1 MGFNARFSLYIR
13 DMDGNTIGGWI
24 EEIQKWINDHEIG
37 KVLNGLAF
45 VDLDQT
51 EMVCDS
57 DDRPWK
63 DEYDSD
69 ITELSETFPSFVFNL
84 FVEGENR
91 FDVWNRYYMNG
102 DDEECLVQYRMPK
115 PKRIPWECCDD

>member
-1 MGFNARFSLYIR
+1 MFNARFSLYIR

-57 DDRPWK
+57 DDKPWK
-63 DEYDSD
+63 DEYDAD

-115 PKRIPWECCDD
+115 PKRIPWECYDD

>member
-13 DMDGNTIGGWI
+13 DMDDNTIGDWI
-24 EEIQKWINDHEIG
+24 VDIQKWIDDHEIG
-37 KVLNGLAF
+37 KVLNRLAF

-57 DDRPWK
+57 DDKPWK
-63 DEYDSD
+63 DEYDAD

-102 DDEECLVQYRMPK
+102 DDEECLVQYRMLK
-115 PKRIPWECCDD
+115 PKRIPWECFDD

>member
-24 EEIQKWINDHEIG
+24 DDIQKWIDDHEIG

-57 DDRPWK
+57 DDKPWK
-63 DEYDSD
+63 DEYDFDLTS
-69 ITELSETFPSFVFNL
+69 LSETFPSFVFNL

-115 PKRIPWECCDD
+115 PTRIPWECCDD

>member
-24 EEIQKWINDHEIG
+24 EDIQKWINNHEIG

-57 DDRPWK
+57 DDKPWK
-63 DEYDSD
+63 DEYDFD
-69 ITELSETFPSFVFNL
+69 LTALSETFPGFVFNL

-115 PKRIPWECCDD
+115 PKRIPWECFDD

>member
-1 MGFNARFSLYIR
+1 MPVFSLYIR
-13 DMDGNTIGGWI
+13 DMNDNTIGDWI
-24 EEIQKWINDHEIG
+24 DDIQKWIDDHEIG

-57 DDRPWK
+57 DDKPWK

-91 FDVWNRYYMNG
+91 FDIWNRYYMNG

-115 PKRIPWECCDD
+115 PKRIPWECYDD

>member
-1 MGFNARFSLYIR
+1 MFKARFSLYIR
-13 DMDGNTIGGWI
+13 DKDDNTIGDMI

-37 KVLNGLAF
+37 KGLNGLAF

-51 EMVCDS
+51 EAACDS
-57 DDRPWK
+57 DDKPWK

-115 PKRIPWECCDD
+115 PKRIPWECFDD

>member
-24 EEIQKWINDHEIG
+24 DDIQKWIDDHEIG

-51 EMVCDS
+51 EVACDS
-57 DDRPWK
+57 DDKPWK
-63 DEYDSD
+63 DEYDFD
-69 ITELSETFPSFVFNL
+69 LTALSETFPGFVFNL

-115 PKRIPWECCDD
+115 PKRIPWECFND